1 VTETFVIRIVL
12 GALLLATA
20 VLGGCAGLSTTPYNA
35 RQACEAVG
43 GLYGGDGGQ
52 CAVGNM

>member
-1 VTETFVIRIVL
+1 MRIRL
-12 GALLLATA
+12 GALFLATA
-20 VLGGCAGLSTTPYNA
+20 VLGGCGLSTTPYNA

-43 GLYGGDGGQ
+43 GMYGGDGGQ

>member
-1 VTETFVIRIVL
+1 MTETFVMRIAL
-12 GALLLATA
+12 GALLLAAA
-20 VLGGCAGLSTTPYNA
+20 VLGGCAGWSTTPYNA

>member
-1 VTETFVIRIVL
+1 MTETLVMRLVV
-12 GALLLATA
+12 GALLLAA
-20 VLGGCAGLSTTPYNA
+20 SVLGGCGWSTTPYNA

-43 GLYGGDGGQ
+43 GIYGGEGGQ

>member
-1 VTETFVIRIVL
+1 MTETFVMRIVL

-20 VLGGCAGLSTTPYNA
+20 ALGGCAGLSTTPYDA